1 MYYFSPM
8 KNISLLILFAPL
20 FLFSCTS
27 HLSEITD
34 YDSLFE
40 KDMVLVEG
48 GWFVM
53 GCLDD
58 NWINGSYCHSE
69 DCPEHMVYVDSF
81 YIGKY
86 EVTFE
91 QWEAVMGAYPKC
103 FNERY
108 LEINVPFYKK
118 SPIFHVTWSDCQEFI
133 AKLNKRSKRRYR
145 MPTEAEWE
153 YAAKGGIKTQNYIF
167 SGSDSASDV
176 AVIGNEPRLVGSL
189 KPNELGLYDMSGNV
203 KEWCSDWYD
212 LYKADK
218 QTNPKGANSGASRVV
233 RGGSYASGSLY
244 YAVKK
249 RDSSDPD
256 YKGDI
261 GLRLVIE
268 L

>member
-1 MYYFSPM
+1 M
-8 KNISLLILFAPL
+8 ILLLPL
-20 FLFSCTS
+20 FFFSCIN
-27 HLSEITD
+27 HQFEYTD
-34 YDSLFE
+34 YDALFE

-58 NWINGSYCHSE
+58 NWIEGSYCHSE
-69 DCPEHMVYVDSF
+69 DCPEHMVYIDSF
-81 YIGKY
+81 FIGKY

-91 QWEAVMGAYPKC
+91 QWKTVMGEYPKC
-103 FNERY
+103 FNEKY
-108 LEINVPFYKK
+108 LENNVPFYKQ
-118 SPIFHVTWSDCQEFI
+118 SPIFRVTWNECQEFI
-133 AKLNKRSKRRYR
+133 AKLNKGSKKKYR

-176 AVIGNEPRLVGSL
+176 AVIGNGPRFVGSL
-189 KPNELGLYDMSGNV
+189 KPNELGLFDMSGNV

-212 LYKADK
+212 NYTATR
-218 QTNPKGANSGASRVV
+218 QINPKGADSGTSRVV
-233 RGGSYASGSLY
+233 RGGSYSSGSVY

-256 YKGDI
+256 KKGDI
-261 GLRLVIE
+261 GLRLVME